1 MQGAQILQDEAYL
14 QIYRNNEECR
24 ATPQMDFYEAIDVD
38 PSYGYAIVVSKNRR
52 ERGKPRRM

>member
-38 PSYGYAIVVSKNRR
+38 PSYGYAI
-52 ERGKPRRM
+52 